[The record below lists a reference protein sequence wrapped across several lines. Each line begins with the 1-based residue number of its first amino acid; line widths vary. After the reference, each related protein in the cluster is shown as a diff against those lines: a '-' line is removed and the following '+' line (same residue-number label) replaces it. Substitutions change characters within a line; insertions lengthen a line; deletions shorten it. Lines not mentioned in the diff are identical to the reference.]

1 MSAEAEAKLF
11 LVEEASPLGDQEPA
25 SSTPVTEEPASS
37 TPVTE
42 EPAPSTPVTEKP
54 VSSTP
59 VTEEPASSTPVT
71 EKPVSSPVNEECGQ
85 KMHPDEQDKQVVEQ
99 GGE

>member
-11 LVEEASPLGDQEPA
+11 LVEEASPLWDQEPA
-25 SSTPVTEEPASS
+25 SSTS
-37 TPVTE
+37 
-42 EPAPSTPVTEKP
+42 
-54 VSSTP
+54 